1 MPHHHTVPT
10 AHDLCRDKQDI
21 GVVHRPPAQR
31 QHCRA
36 IQYRHLDVQT
46 FEGYAGTSKAGCRAE
61 AQQEALLA
69 RGEGLSL
76 MVDRHEHEQLRGPS
90 QRRPAS
96 AWTSSATASASS
108 ARPPTTTRW
117 PSSWHETTHGSTPA
131 ASSPAQTDE
140 GKNRLHAGI
149 RYLSEIDMSWECWA
163 VFEDALWAQ
172 EAVRKFR
179 RSAFGG
185 RSRPSGRKRRSRRA
199 SKRCSRRGPRG
210 GARAGRRG
218 DRRVRRCTGTARSVN
233 R

>member
-1 MPHHHTVPT
+1 MPHHHTAPT
-10 AHDLCRDKQDI
+10 ARDLCRDKQDI

-36 IQYRHLDVQT
+36 IQYRHLDVQR

-90 QRRPAS
+90 RRRPAS
-96 AWTSSATASASS
+96 AWTSSATASTSS

-131 ASSPAQTDE
+131 ASPPAQTDE
-140 GKNRLHAGI
+140 GKNRLYAGV
-149 RYLSEIDMSWECWA
+149 RATCQRSTCRGNAGPSSRMRSGNKRQSGSSVDRLS
-163 VFEDALWAQ
+163 V
-172 EAVRKFR
+172 
-179 RSAFGG
+179 
-185 RSRPSGRKRRSRRA
+185 
-199 SKRCSRRGPRG
+199 
-210 GARAGRRG
+210 GARALRAGSDG
-218 DRRVRRCTGTARSVN
+218 ADGHPGGVAAEVREAVLGLVDEVISVCAGVPAQHGQ
-233 R
+233 